1 MYLALTQ
8 DLINPFGK
16 IPEPSL
22 AILTPALVRALAVTR
37 GGERLV
43 AYELSY
49 IRGVNLSFIL
59 KAISGSKEV

>member
-22 AILTPALVRALAVTR
+22 AILTPALVRALAGW
-37 GGERLV
+37 GGERSV